1 MRSPARPIALLA
13 AAALVALAPACT
25 RYDQSTPEAVIV
37 AAKEMVKDGHAERLP
52 DLVYAESKDMRDLL
66 SRLGGVLGTLQD
78 LARDVQVAFPEEIEA
93 YKRQAEEA
101 AKRGEA
107 TSFLQ
112 RVTGQA
118 LGAGGR
124 RQRRFDGSPEEAEK
138 MRAGFDTLMKDI
150 FADPYGWLQQSEGR
164 LTVSREGCP
173 DDTAKLLWDGKP
185 LLGIGIQLKNEGG
198 RWSIVLPIPPGVM
211 PRSADSWEILGSGLE
226 VVDKM
231 LADLRQD
238 VRSGQVRRLE
248 DLAHNAGEKAF
259 LPAVLIALSYGKLK
273 DAERKAAAP
282 TKPLAP
288 AAPAAGAAK

>member
-1 MRSPARPIALLA
+1 MRSLARPIAVLA
-13 AAALVALAPACT
+13 AAALVAFAPACT
-25 RYDQSTPEAVIV
+25 RYDQGTPEAVIA
-37 AAKEMVKDGHAERLP
+37 AAKEMVRTGHAERLP
-52 DLVYAESKDMRDLL
+52 DLLYAESKDMRDLL
-66 SRLGGVLGTLQD
+66 SKFGEVLGTLQD
-78 LARDVQVAFPEEIEA
+78 LARDVQAAFPEEIEA

-101 AKRGEA
+101 AKRGDA

-112 RVTGQA
+112 RATGQA
-118 LGAGGR
+118 LGGR
-124 RQRRFDGSPEEAEK
+124 RSRGLNASPEEAEK

-164 LTVSREGCP
+164 LTASRDGCP

-226 VVDKM
+226 VIDKM
-231 LADLRQD
+231 LSDLRQD

-248 DLAHNAGEKAF
+248 DLAHSAGEKAF

-273 DAERKAAAP
+273 DAERKAPPPA
-282 TKPLAP
+282 
-288 AAPAAGAAK
+288 AAPAPPGAAK